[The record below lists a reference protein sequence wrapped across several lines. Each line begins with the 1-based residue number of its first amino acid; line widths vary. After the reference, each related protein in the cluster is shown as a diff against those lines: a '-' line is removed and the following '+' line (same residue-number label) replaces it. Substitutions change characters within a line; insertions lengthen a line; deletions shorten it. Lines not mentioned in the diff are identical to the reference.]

1 MKAVPLSEC
10 GLWAL
15 QENYY
20 RNLGVQA
27 WNERTPYYV
36 TNSVVMAEAYA
47 DLILNFLLDRPL
59 DDPSEPLTI
68 LELGTGTGRLAHYLA
83 GELTRKLAYFPA
95 TRGVRF
101 RIVMTDLSEETL
113 AFWASHKRLRPE
125 VDFALFRA
133 DSDPVLQLRR
143 AGVTLERLANP
154 LVVLANYFF
163 DSLAQDEFRVT
174 NGLLE
179 EALVTL
185 EPLVKPPRDA
195 RDVRVLRS
203 YKRVDPGRRY
213 RDPDLTRLLSAYGQG
228 SFTLPVAGLG
238 CLKNLRKL
246 GKLMLL
252 SSDRGFTCDAHMT
265 HYTEHRHELHEG
277 AFSNLV
283 NYGAIC
289 STFQSSWMTSHMYLD
304 SVQTVCALDFEGEF
318 GHLGYAFGEHI
329 ERANLIN
336 TCNEMFAL
344 ARGKEEFYKT
354 ALPGFVRLNM
364 MDPQAFSAA
373 ANRIA
378 GFIPRMNYSECQDL
392 IAMIEQVW
400 EQDYHFPGSPNVTFW
415 LAHLC
420 YGLGR
425 YERAMEFFDI
435 TMQRTGV
442 DEVLLYLKGQCYEA
456 LGRREEARACY
467 QRSLEVNP
475 GFEEAL
481 AALREDRAAGP
492 GTR

>member
-20 RNLGVQA
+20 NKLGVQA

-36 TNSVVMAEAYA
+36 TNSVPIAEAYA
-47 DLILNFLLDRPL
+47 DLLVNFLLDRPL

-83 GELTRKLAYFPA
+83 RELTRKLAYFPE
-95 TRGVRF
+95 TRGVTF

-113 AFWASHKRLRPE
+113 SFWASHPRLRPE

-133 DSDPVLQLRR
+133 DSDPVLKLRR
-143 AGVTLERLANP
+143 SGQSLESVANP
-154 LVVLANYFF
+154 LVVIANYFF

-174 NGLLE
+174 NGTLE
-179 EALVTL
+179 ECLITL
-185 EPLVKPPRDA
+185 EPTVRPPQDA
-195 RDVRVLRS
+195 RDVRALRS
-203 YKRVDPGRRY
+203 YKKIDAARRY
-213 RDPDLTRLLSAYGQG
+213 RDPELSRLLKAYDRG
-228 SFTLPVAGLG
+228 SFTIPVASLG

-246 GKLMLL
+246 GQLVLL
-252 SSDRGFTCDAHMT
+252 SSDRGFTSDEHMM
-265 HYTEHRHELHEG
+265 HYTEHPHELHEG

-289 STFQSSWMTSHMYLD
+289 STFRTSWMTSHLYLD
-304 SVQTVCALDFEGEF
+304 SVQTVCALDFEGPF
-318 GHLGYAFGEHI
+318 PHLGYAFGERI
-329 ERANLIN
+329 ERANLVN

-344 ARGKEEFYKT
+344 ARAREEFYKT
-354 ALPGFVRLNM
+354 ALMGFVRLNM

-378 GFIPRMNYSECQDL
+378 GYIPKMNYSEQRDL
-392 IAMIEQVW
+392 EAMIEEVW
-400 EQDYHFPGSPNVTFW
+400 EQDYHFPGAPNVTFW

-425 YERAMEFFDI
+425 YERSIEFFDI
-435 TMQRTGV
+435 TMERTGI
-442 DEVLLYLKGQCYEA
+442 DEVLLYLKGQCLDA
-456 LGRREEARACY
+456 LGRREEARECY
-467 QRSLEVNP
+467 RRSLELNP
-475 GFEEAL
+475 GFEESRIAL
-481 AALREDRAAGP
+481 G
-492 GTR
+492 